1 MSEADAILDASG
13 LNCPLPVLKTRKS
26 LAALKAGQTLQVIST
41 DPGSKADMN
50 AFAEATG
57 HRLLQSSEE
66 DGRFVFL
73 IEKTS

>member
-1 MSEADAILDASG
+1 MHDADAILDASG

-26 LAALKAGQTLQVIST
+26 LSGLQVGQTLQVIST
-41 DPGSKADMN
+41 DPGSKADMQ

-57 HRLLQSSEE
+57 HRLLKGSEE
-66 DGRFVFL
+66 DGKFVFL

>member
-1 MSEADAILDASG
+1 MRDADAVLDASG
-13 LNCPLPVLKTRKS
+13 LNCPLPVLNTRKS
-26 LAALKAGQTLQVIST
+26 LAALKAGQILQMIST
-41 DPGSKADMN
+41 DPGSKADMA

-57 HRLLQSSEE
+57 HRLLQSDEK